1 MHRTITILI
10 EPHLANHHT
19 ILACKVTMTAVAT
32 KYKPVGQRR
41 TVQKTLQSSVEVAG
55 VAEIEQALHRLKVN
69 EPLISKMETL
79 YPKINE
85 VILRYKDEPNIE
97 IEFRLGKLN
106 RGSFDTN
113 VGPEIYQQVMQ
124 GLMLYQGWESTKVS
138 NDQIFYGENGRRA
151 VTNMDTD
158 DTVRIIKTKV
168 AKVDHV
174 CEGRPLDV
182 RLGIST
188 EVKQSDEDD
197 NDVYDKVKQRTRY
210 SFVRKNLSIDV
221 SMIKGSPDDLDCDE
235 DIQYQVELEIINPAL
250 IRDDYTLYPLVNKVF
265 DLMNVIT

>member
-1 MHRTITILI
+1 M
-10 EPHLANHHT
+10 
-19 ILACKVTMTAVAT
+19 
-32 KYKPVGQRR
+32 
-41 TVQKTLQSSVEVAG
+41 QKALQSGVEVAS
-55 VAEIEQALHRLKVN
+55 VSEIEQALHRLKVN
-69 EPLISKMETL
+69 APLISKMETL

-113 VGPEIYQQVMQ
+113 VGPEVYQQVMQ

-182 RLGIST
+182 RLGIAT
-188 EVKQSDEDD
+188 EVKQPDEDD

-221 SMIKGSPDDLDCDE
+221 SMIKGSPDDPDCDE
-235 DIQYQVELEIINPAL
+235 DTQYQVELEIINPKL